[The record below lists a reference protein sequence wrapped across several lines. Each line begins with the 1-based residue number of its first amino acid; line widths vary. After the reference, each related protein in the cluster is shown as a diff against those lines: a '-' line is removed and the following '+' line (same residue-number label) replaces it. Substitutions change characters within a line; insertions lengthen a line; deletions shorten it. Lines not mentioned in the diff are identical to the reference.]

1 MDCMFRFRSRLVFKL
16 SIMILSTLV
25 ILSSALIYLQ
35 IRSTK
40 KASEEAIGS
49 FSMHTAEAYAG
60 QFDLKSYETYLKD
73 AGENDLYWS
82 LREELNRYRLQI
94 GAQYVYTVRIDDK
107 GQPLI
112 VIDGQPKGSDSA
124 SPIGEVT
131 DVPKEAVEAILKGQ
145 TAKTGIIENTEYGDY
160 ISSYAPLLDSAGTVI
175 GAIGIDTNVSVS
187 NTIYR
192 EVMHKSMPLFALMGI
207 LTLAVFL
214 LIALFMSRALRPLGM
229 IVKGA
234 EAMARGDLAE
244 AKSHLDIR
252 RASSKDEIGQAYS
265 AMMKMTERLGVTLGD
280 VVRDVKMTTH
290 DLVHS
295 TDQFR
300 TEADRMV
307 ALNVQLGQSIADMA
321 EGAEHQRSGAE
332 ESAKSMEEITQAIQ
346 RVSEAS
352 SSVSIASM
360 GALETAEQGR
370 SSILWLREQV
380 ASISDVA
387 EQTTNSVQVLNRY
400 MHEIEP
406 VLYAITAIVEQT
418 KLLALNASIEAAR
431 AGEHGAGFAVVA
443 GEVRK
448 LAESS
453 SVSVTQITSLL
464 QQIQQESALIGE
476 RMAEEAEE
484 MVRGTELSSQVE
496 ALFVDTVD
504 RFHFVNSHIQE
515 ISAAAE
521 EVLAGSEEAAASVE
535 QIARITAATAENAAS
550 IQRMST
556 IQLEAAKRITDT
568 TELLKKRSSTLEAA
582 VERFNL

>member
-1 MDCMFRFRSRLVFKL
+1 MFRFRSRLVFKL

-35 IRSTK
+35 ILSTK

-192 EVMHKSMPLFALMGI
+192 EVMHKSMPVFALMGI

-300 TEADRMV
+300 TEADGMV

-406 VLYAITAIVEQT
+406 VLYAITAIAEQT

-556 IQLEAAKRITDT
+556 NQLEAAKRITDT

>member
-1 MDCMFRFRSRLVFKL
+1 MFRFRSRLVFKL

-192 EVMHKSMPLFALMGI
+192 EVMHKSMPVFALMGI

-352 SSVSIASM
+352 SSVSIASS

-406 VLYAITAIVEQT
+406 VLYAITAIAEQT

>member
-1 MDCMFRFRSRLVFKL
+1 MFRFRSRLVFKL

-192 EVMHKSMPLFALMGI
+192 EVMHKSMPVFALMGI

-406 VLYAITAIVEQT
+406 VLYAITAIAEQT

>member
-1 MDCMFRFRSRLVFKL
+1 MFRFRSRLVFKL

>member
-1 MDCMFRFRSRLVFKL
+1 MFRFRSRLVFKL

-73 AGENDLYWS
+73 ARANDLYWS
-82 LREELNRYRLQI
+82 LREQLNRYRLQI

-107 GQPLI
+107 GQPII

-131 DVPKEAVEAILKGQ
+131 DVPKEAVEAILKGH
-145 TAKTGIIENTEYGDY
+145 TAKTGIIENPEYGDY
-160 ISSYAPLLDSAGTVI
+160 ISSYAPLHDSAGTVI
-175 GAIGIDTNVSVS
+175 GAIGIDTDVSVYD
-187 NTIYR
+187 TIYR
-192 EVMHKSMPLFALMGI
+192 EVMHKSMPVFALMGI

-229 IVKGA
+229 IVQGA

-295 TDQFR
+295 TDQFQ
-300 TEADRMV
+300 TEADGMV

-406 VLYAITAIVEQT
+406 VLYAIATIAEQT

-464 QQIQQESALIGE
+464 QQIRQESVLIGE

-484 MVRGTELSSQVE
+484 MARGTELSTQVE

-504 RFHFVNSHIQE
+504 RFHMVNSHIQE

-556 IQLEAAKRITDT
+556 NQLEAAKRITDT
-568 TELLKKRSSTLEAA
+568 TELLKKRSSTLESA
-582 VERFNL
+582 VGRFNL

>member
-1 MDCMFRFRSRLVFKL
+1 MFRFRSRLVFKL

-35 IRSTK
+35 ILSTK

-112 VIDGQPKGSDSA
+112 VIDGQPKGSESA

-160 ISSYAPLLDSAGTVI
+160 ISSYAPLLDSARTVI

-192 EVMHKSMPLFALMGI
+192 EVMHKSMPVFALMGI

-244 AKSHLDIR
+244 AKGHLDIR

-300 TEADRMV
+300 TEADGMV

-406 VLYAITAIVEQT
+406 VLYAITAIAEQT